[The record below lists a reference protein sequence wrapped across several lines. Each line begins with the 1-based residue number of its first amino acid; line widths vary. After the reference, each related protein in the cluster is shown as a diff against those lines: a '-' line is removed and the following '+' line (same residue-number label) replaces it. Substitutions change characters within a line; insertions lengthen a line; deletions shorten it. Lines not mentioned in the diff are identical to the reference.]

1 MFRTWSKRRR
11 ISQQK
16 NFNFITLMRIIITL
30 ISLSIHLISIG
41 QKENWTPFTLIVLR
55 PDTAIID
62 KSFNTQRDS
71 FELYQI
77 KSDLRCRNIS
87 IDSLTAIKKSIPS
100 GFKYSSVDLY
110 SLESLKQIIDYKY
123 YYFLS
128 EYSTGICEFLFN
140 NYQKSNG
147 VYAMAHD
154 VKVIEMAN
162 QKTDR
167 RSLKLLADSVKADY
181 IVYFKNIR
189 TIRIDSSISLKMSTC
204 VHSTKEDKVIVEK
217 EIESQSFNVRSA
229 SDLSSVMWNCNSKLE
244 CLLVNAV
251 RISSDLVV
259 NAIRQRQN
267 INK

>member
-1 MFRTWSKRRR
+1 
-11 ISQQK
+11 
-16 NFNFITLMRIIITL
+16 MRLIITL
-30 ISLSIHLISIG
+30 ILFSIHLTSIG
-41 QKENWTPFTLIVLR
+41 QKGDRTLFTLIVLR

-62 KSFNTQRDS
+62 KSFNNQKDS
-71 FELYQI
+71 FELHQI
-77 KSDLRCRNIS
+77 KSDLVCRNIS

-128 EYSTGICEFLFN
+128 EYSTCICDFLFN

-154 VKVIEMAN
+154 VTVIEMAN
-162 QKTDR
+162 QKTDVL
-167 RSLKLLADSVKADY
+167 SLKLFADSLKADY

-189 TIRIDSSISLKMSTC
+189 TVRIDPLSSLKMSTC
-204 VHSTKEDKVIVEK
+204 IYSTKEDKVIVEK
-217 EIESQSFNVRSA
+217 EIESQSFNGKNA
-229 SDLSSVMWNCNSKLE
+229 SDLSSVMWNCNSNFE

-259 NAIRQRQN
+259 KAIRQRQN
-267 INK
+267 TNK

>member
-1 MFRTWSKRRR
+1 
-11 ISQQK
+11 
-16 NFNFITLMRIIITL
+16 MRLIITL
-30 ISLSIHLISIG
+30 ILFSIHLTSIG
-41 QKENWTPFTLIVLR
+41 QKGDRTLFTLIVLR

-62 KSFNTQRDS
+62 KSFNNQKDS
-71 FELYQI
+71 FELHQI
-77 KSDLRCRNIS
+77 KSDLVCRNIS

-128 EYSTGICEFLFN
+128 EYSAGICEFLFN

-154 VKVIEMAN
+154 ATVLEMAN

-167 RSLKLLADSVKADY
+167 RSLKLLADSVEADY

-189 TIRIDSSISLKMSTC
+189 TVSISSSLSLKMSTSLYC
-204 VHSTKEDKVIVEK
+204 RKENKVI
-217 EIESQSFNVRSA
+217 SSFSTIGDNINRGENSGIKI
-229 SDLSSVMWNCNSKLE
+229 MWRCITEFS
-244 CLLVNAV
+244 CLLTNSIKGSVE
-251 RISSDLVV
+251 RIVETITKL
-259 NAIRQRQN
+259 QRL
-267 INK
+267 